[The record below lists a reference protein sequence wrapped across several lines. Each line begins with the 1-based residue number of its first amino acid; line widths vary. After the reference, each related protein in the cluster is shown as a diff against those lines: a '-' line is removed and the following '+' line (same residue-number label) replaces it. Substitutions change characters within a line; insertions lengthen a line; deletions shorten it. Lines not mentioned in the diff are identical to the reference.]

1 MNLNIFENR
10 RQQSEWAN
18 RIKFDLVIFLECK
31 HYCNVYA
38 TKSKINDLY
47 QSMFVD
53 SVDSLNEDICFIDYE
68 YASLNNIHCDL
79 ARVIEEFGLNNLQAE
94 HLIDCYGYRD
104 KINFIQKIDIWKNIN
119 TYLDYIWILIMQK
132 KGFIS
137 PKSEQYL
144 QNLEKIKLLKQ

>member
-1 MNLNIFENR
+1 M
-10 RQQSEWAN
+10 
-18 RIKFDLVIFLECK
+18 
-31 HYCNVYA
+31 
-38 TKSKINDLY
+38 TKIITTISSDI
-47 QSMFVD
+47 
-53 SVDSLNEDICFIDYE
+53 LNEDICFIDYE

-79 ARVIEEFGLNNLQAE
+79 ARVIEEFGLNNSQAE

-132 KGFIS
+132 KGFIR
-137 PKSEQYL
+137 PKSDQYL